1 MTTTTTKTTTASPIL
16 RQNPFTTYRD
26 PKTGR
31 WVVVT
36 PPKWG
41 RQSIINHSGATA
53 EPAKFNPS
61 KQAVHYKP
69 DNIDI
74 L

>member
-36 PPKWG
+36 PPK
-41 RQSIINHSGATA
+41 
-53 EPAKFNPS
+53 
-61 KQAVHYKP
+61 
-69 DNIDI
+69 
-74 L
+74 